1 MFSSLSAELAGSSN
15 DDSLHDDARQDPAS
29 YRPTCTRKL
38 PAMTANLE
46 SLVARRKWN
55 RIRSLL
61 SSADS
66 DSDLLEGYA
75 QNSARDILHILFAS
89 DPPLDVVTDLL
100 SLCPSR
106 VEAIDSTGRTPLHM
120 ATASGASAEVVE
132 PLIALHPAAA
142 GSRDSRG
149 ETPLMLAAAHGKR
162 ADKSLIKALIRASPR
177 TVNDEDEEDM
187 GALEYALLSEV
198 PRDVFRMLQKSC
210 AKERKRRDEKAKK
223 ARFAQQAAA
232 DLATQQTSDVMTE
245 LAAINVNAKNVKL
258 SSRRQAFTS
267 DVHNSTRTLN
277 RGDSSSSSGSARSLT
292 GRAA

>member
-1 MFSSLSAELAGSSN
+1 
-15 DDSLHDDARQDPAS
+15 
-29 YRPTCTRKL
+29 
-38 PAMTANLE
+38 MTANLE

-66 DSDLLEGYA
+66 DLLEVYA

-100 SLCPSR
+100 TLCPSR

-162 ADKSLIKALIRASPR
+162 ADKSMIKALIRASPR
-177 TVNDEDEEDM
+177 TVNDEDDEDM

-245 LAAINVNAKNVKL
+245 LAAINVNVKNVKL

-277 RGDSSSSSGSARSLT
+277 RGDNSSSSGSARSLT

>member
-1 MFSSLSAELAGSSN
+1 MPPRMFSSLSAELAGSSN
-15 DDSLHDDARQDPAS
+15 DDSQHIDARQSPAS
-29 YRPTCTRKL
+29 YRPTFTRKL

-66 DSDLLEGYA
+66 DLLEVYA

-100 SLCPSR
+100 TLCPSR

-162 ADKSLIKALIRASPR
+162 ADSWQGER
-177 TVNDEDEEDM
+177 TVYGCTHCHDPHNP
-187 GALEYALLSEV
+187 ALA
-198 PRDVFRMLQKSC
+198 PRAPQPPPPVRIGLDRP
-210 AKERKRRDEKAKK
+210 EPHREP
-223 ARFAQQAAA
+223 
-232 DLATQQTSDVMTE
+232 
-245 LAAINVNAKNVKL
+245 
-258 SSRRQAFTS
+258 RQPAWA
-267 DVHNSTRTLN
+267 
-277 RGDSSSSSGSARSLT
+277 GGGGESAP
-292 GRAA
+292 